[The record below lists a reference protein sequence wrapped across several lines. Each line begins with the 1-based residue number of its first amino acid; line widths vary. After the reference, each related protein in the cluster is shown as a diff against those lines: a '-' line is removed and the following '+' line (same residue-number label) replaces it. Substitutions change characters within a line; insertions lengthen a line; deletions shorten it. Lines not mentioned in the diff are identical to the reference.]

1 MSQGPILIFDK
12 SALQSLNPDEAVW
25 LDNFFLTNITPLFF
39 IETLADLEKEV
50 HAGRTPEDV
59 VGNMALKTPDMQSSP
74 SVHHQRLIGAD
85 LWGEERVVMDGRIL
99 RAGGKVVKLDG
110 KSGVMFTRTEEEDAL
125 DRWQRHEFL
134 DLERQVAKVWRR
146 ALSNVD
152 HSEMYEFFQ
161 PWFRYGKP
169 KTLVEVKA
177 LADGCIDGPDQKASF
192 RFGLTLL
199 GALQA
204 PQAEILAR
212 WEKAGR
218 PQIRQFAPYFHYVY
232 SVDLFFNLA
241 VAANQISRV
250 RPAGKADNKVDIAYL
265 YYLPFCQV
273 FTSSDNLH
281 ERVVPLFLRND
292 QSFVKGPDLKADLR
306 KLDEHYSALPEEVK
320 RTGFHKF
327 AARPRTRRSS

>member
-1 MSQGPILIFDK
+1 
-12 SALQSLNPDEAVW
+12 
-25 LDNFFLTNITPLFF
+25 
-39 IETLADLEKEV
+39 
-50 HAGRTPEDV
+50 
-59 VGNMALKTPDMQSSP
+59 
-74 SVHHQRLIGAD
+74 
-85 LWGEERVVMDGRIL
+85 
-99 RAGGKVVKLDG
+99 
-110 KSGVMFTRTEEEDAL
+110 
-125 DRWQRHEFL
+125 
-134 DLERQVAKVWRR
+134 
-146 ALSNVD
+146 
-152 HSEMYEFFQ
+152 MYEFFQ

-327 AARPRTRRSS
+327 AARPPEDTSFLVTRLWDQHLPAWRKLKGEKKESDQAEHKRLVEHLNRIEREAASSDPSARLSVEETEYIQIVRHVTRKKGKWDRFGPDVK